1 MADRARRTASWLR
14 GNDAPMTDTEPAQRH
29 LSADPWPLR
38 PTPHLKCRP
47 SRQRKCEGWS
57 EWIVRVY
64 AARPRVY
71 GNFWSPRAMTLL
83 IEDYALIGNNATAAL
98 VGRNG
103 SIDWLCFPRFDSA
116 ACFAA
121 LLGSPES
128 GHWTIAPQAAQPEVT
143 RRYREGTLV
152 LETEFSV
159 AEGTVVLIDCMD
171 RRGGHQD
178 LIRLVRGIRGRV
190 PMQMEL
196 SVRFDYGTAIP
207 WVSRLE
213 DNRLCAV
220 AGPDQIVLGTTVE
233 LRGEDLKT
241 RADFEIEEGQ
251 TVPFAL
257 TWSHSFGSLPSPP
270 DAAVVVEKVTADWK
284 KWSSKHAFTGPYA
297 EATLRS
303 IITLKALTHH
313 ETGGIVAAATTSLP
327 EQIGGIRN
335 WDYRF
340 CWIRDATYTL
350 YALIGS
356 GFMDE
361 ARAWRDW
368 LLRAVAGK
376 PDRMQIMYGI
386 AGERRLTEFE
396 LDELP
401 GYEGS
406 QPVRIGNAASEQLQL
421 DVYGELLDSSYLAW
435 RKGLPKGE
443 AGWELGRALVNHL
456 EQIWTQPDEV
466 IWEIR
471 GPRRHF
477 VHSKVMAWVAFDRA
491 ARIVQEFGTD
501 GPLDRWVKLRSDIHD
516 EVCRL
521 GFSRE
526 LNSFVQFYG
535 SKELDAS
542 LLLLPLV
549 GFLPPE
555 DPRVQGTVAAIE
567 KNLMQDG
574 LVSRYDTRSSV
585 DGLAGNEG
593 AFLACSFWMVDNY
606 VLQRRIED
614 ARALFEHLL
623 SLRNDVGLL
632 AEEYDSK
639 EHRQLGNFPQAFSH
653 LALVNS
659 AHNLSND
666 IETSPAHHRSHTEP
680 QPMPI

>member
-1 MADRARRTASWLR
+1 MA
-14 GNDAPMTDTEPAQRH
+14 
-29 LSADPWPLR
+29 
-38 PTPHLKCRP
+38 
-47 SRQRKCEGWS
+47 
-57 EWIVRVY
+57 
-64 AARPRVY
+64 
-71 GNFWSPRAMTLL
+71 LL

-103 SIDWLCFPRFDSA
+103 SIDWLCFPRFDST

-121 LLGSPES
+121 LLGSPDN
-128 GHWTIAPQAAQPEVT
+128 GHWSIAPTAIRPKVT

-152 LETEFSV
+152 LETEFS
-159 AEGTVVLIDCMD
+159 APEGTVVLIDCMD
-171 RRGGHQD
+171 RRGAHQD
-178 LIRLVRGIRGRV
+178 VIRLVRGIRGRV
-190 PMQMEL
+190 PMEMEL
-196 SVRFDYGTAIP
+196 TLRFDNGTVVP

-213 DNRLCAV
+213 DSRLCAV
-220 AGPDQIVLGTTVE
+220 AGPDRIVFGTTVP
-233 LRGEDLKT
+233 LHDEDHKI
-241 RADFEIEEGQ
+241 RADFEVEEGQ
-251 TVPFAL
+251 TIAFAL
-257 TWSHSFGSLPSPP
+257 TWSPSFGSLPSPL
-270 DAAVVVEKVTADWK
+270 DAAVVVKNITDDWK
-284 KWSSKHAFTGPYA
+284 KWSSKHSLKGPYA

-303 IITLKALTHH
+303 LITLKALIHH

-350 YALIGS
+350 YALIES

-368 LLRAVAGK
+368 LLRAVAGMS
-376 PDRMQIMYGI
+376 DHMQIMYGI

-396 LDELP
+396 VAELP
-401 GYEGS
+401 GYAAS
-406 QPVRIGNAASEQLQL
+406 RPVRIGNAASGQLQL
-421 DVYGELLDSSYLAW
+421 DVYGEFLDSLYLAR
-435 RKGLPKGE
+435 RKGLEKSE

-456 EQIWTQPDEV
+456 EKIWTQPDEG

-477 VHSKVMAWVAFDRA
+477 VHSKVMAWVAVDRA
-491 ARIVQEFGTD
+491 VRMVQEFGVD
-501 GPLDRWVKLRSDIHD
+501 GPLNRWDRLRSDIHD

-526 LNSFVQFYG
+526 LNSFVQYYG
-535 SKELDAS
+535 GKELDAS

-555 DPRVQGTVAAIE
+555 DPRIQGTVTAIE
-567 KNLMQDG
+567 KNLMHDG
-574 LVSRYDTRSSV
+574 LVARYNTRSSV
-585 DGLAGNEG
+585 DGLVGNEG
-593 AFLACSFWMVDNY
+593 SFLACSFWMVDNY
-606 VLQRRIED
+606 FLQGRID
-614 ARALFEHLL
+614 KARSLFEHLL

-632 AEEYDSK
+632 AEEYDAK

-659 AHNLSND
+659 AHNLSSGV
-666 IETSPAHHRSHTEP
+666 ETRPAHDRSQAQP

>member
-1 MADRARRTASWLR
+1 MA
-14 GNDAPMTDTEPAQRH
+14 
-29 LSADPWPLR
+29 
-38 PTPHLKCRP
+38 
-47 SRQRKCEGWS
+47 
-57 EWIVRVY
+57 
-64 AARPRVY
+64 
-71 GNFWSPRAMTLL
+71 LL

-103 SIDWLCFPRFDSA
+103 SIDWLCFPRFDST

-121 LLGSPES
+121 LLGSPDN
-128 GHWTIAPQAAQPEVT
+128 GHWSIAPTAIRPKVT

-152 LETEFSV
+152 LETEFS
-159 AEGTVVLIDCMD
+159 APEGTVVLIDCMD
-171 RRGGHQD
+171 RRGAHQD
-178 LIRLVRGIRGRV
+178 VIRLVRGIRGRV
-190 PMQMEL
+190 PMEMEL
-196 SVRFDYGTAIP
+196 TLRFDNGTVVP

-213 DNRLCAV
+213 DSRLCAV
-220 AGPDQIVLGTTVE
+220 AGPDRIVFGTTVP
-233 LRGEDLKT
+233 LHDEDHKI
-241 RADFEIEEGQ
+241 RADFEVEEGQ
-251 TVPFAL
+251 TIAFAL
-257 TWSHSFGSLPSPP
+257 TWSPSFGSLPSPL
-270 DAAVVVEKVTADWK
+270 DAAVVVKNITDDWK
-284 KWSSKHAFTGPYA
+284 KWSSKHSLKGPYA

-303 IITLKALTHH
+303 LITLKALIHH

-350 YALIGS
+350 YALIES

-368 LLRAVAGK
+368 LLRAVAGMS
-376 PDRMQIMYGI
+376 DHMQIMYGI

-396 LDELP
+396 VAELP
-401 GYEGS
+401 GYAAS
-406 QPVRIGNAASEQLQL
+406 RPVRIGNAASGQLQL
-421 DVYGELLDSSYLAW
+421 DVYGEFLDSLYLAR
-435 RKGLPKGE
+435 RKGLEKSE
-443 AGWELGRALVNHL
+443 AGSELGRALVNHL
-456 EQIWTQPDEV
+456 EKIWTQPDEG

-477 VHSKVMAWVAFDRA
+477 VHSKVMAWVAVDRA
-491 ARIVQEFGTD
+491 VRMVQEFGVD
-501 GPLDRWVKLRSDIHD
+501 GPLNRWDRLRSDIHD

-526 LNSFVQFYG
+526 LNSFVQYYG
-535 SKELDAS
+535 GKELDAS

-555 DPRVQGTVAAIE
+555 DPRIQGTVTAIE
-567 KNLMQDG
+567 KNLMHDG
-574 LVSRYDTRSSV
+574 LVARYNTRSSV
-585 DGLAGNEG
+585 DGLVGNEG
-593 AFLACSFWMVDNY
+593 SFLACSFWMVDNY
-606 VLQRRIED
+606 FLQGRID
-614 ARALFEHLL
+614 KARSLFEHLL

-632 AEEYDSK
+632 AEEYDAK

-659 AHNLSND
+659 AHNLSSGV
-666 IETSPAHHRSHTEP
+666 ETRPAHDRSQAQP

>member
-1 MADRARRTASWLR
+1 
-14 GNDAPMTDTEPAQRH
+14 
-29 LSADPWPLR
+29 
-38 PTPHLKCRP
+38 
-47 SRQRKCEGWS
+47 
-57 EWIVRVY
+57 V
-64 AARPRVY
+64 
-71 GNFWSPRAMTLL
+71 TLL
-83 IEDYALIGNNATAAL
+83 IEDYALIGNKATVAL

-121 LLGSPES
+121 LLGSPNN
-128 GHWTIAPQAAQPEVT
+128 GHWSIAPKATNPEVI
-143 RRYREGTLV
+143 RRYRQGTLV
-152 LETEFSV
+152 LETEFSTPQ
-159 AEGTVVLIDCMD
+159 GTVVLIDCMD

-178 LIRLVRGIRGRV
+178 VIRLVRGIRGRV

-196 SVRFDYGTAIP
+196 TLRFDYGTVVP
-207 WVSRLE
+207 WVSHLE
-213 DNRLCAV
+213 GNQLCAV
-220 AGPDQIVLGTTVE
+220 AGPDRIVLSSTVV
-233 LRGEDLKT
+233 LRGEDFKT
-241 RADFEIEEGQ
+241 QADFEVEEGQ

-257 TWSHSFGSLPSPP
+257 TWSHSFGSLPNPP
-270 DAAVVVEKVTADWK
+270 DAAAVVENVTEDWK
-284 KWSSKHAFTGPYA
+284 KWSSKHALTGPYA

-350 YALIGS
+350 YALMGS

-361 ARAWRDW
+361 ASAWRDW

-376 PDRMQIMYGI
+376 PDRIQIMYGI
-386 AGERRLTEFE
+386 AGERRLTEFD
-396 LDELP
+396 LPELP

-406 QPVRIGNAASEQLQL
+406 RPVRVGNAASEQFQL
-421 DVYGELLDSSYLAW
+421 DVYGELLDSAYLA
-435 RKGLPKGE
+435 RHKGLRNGE
-443 AGWELGRALVNHL
+443 AGWELGRALINHL
-456 EQIWTQPDEV
+456 EQIWTEPDEG

-491 ARIVQEFGTD
+491 VRIVQEFGTD

-526 LNSFVQFYG
+526 LNSFVQYYG

-567 KNLMQDG
+567 KNLMRDG
-574 LVSRYDTRSSV
+574 LVLRYDTRSSV
-585 DGLAGNEG
+585 DGLMGNEG

-606 VLQRRIED
+606 VLQRRIDD

-653 LALVNS
+653 LALINS
-659 AHNLSND
+659 ALNLRGG
-666 IETSPAHHRSHTEP
+666 IETRPAQDRSQAEP
-680 QPMPI
+680 QG

>member
-1 MADRARRTASWLR
+1 MA
-14 GNDAPMTDTEPAQRH
+14 
-29 LSADPWPLR
+29 
-38 PTPHLKCRP
+38 
-47 SRQRKCEGWS
+47 
-57 EWIVRVY
+57 
-64 AARPRVY
+64 
-71 GNFWSPRAMTLL
+71 LL
-83 IEDYALIGNNATAAL
+83 IEDYAIIGNNATAAL

-121 LLGSPES
+121 LLGSPDNGQWS
-128 GHWTIAPQAAQPEVT
+128 IAPKASHPKIT

-159 AEGTVVLIDCMD
+159 AEGTVLLIDCMD

-178 LIRLVRGIRGRV
+178 LIRLVRGVRGRV

-196 SVRFDYGTAIP
+196 VVRFDYGTVVP
-207 WVSRLE
+207 WVNRME

-220 AGPDQIVLGTTVE
+220 AGPDRIVFDTSVP
-233 LRGEDLKT
+233 LRGEDFRT
-241 RADFEIEEGQ
+241 RADFDVEAGQ
-251 TVPFAL
+251 TVPFTL
-257 TWSHSFGSLPSPP
+257 TWSHSFSSLPGPL
-270 DAAVVVEKVTADWK
+270 DASAVVEKVTDDWK
-284 KWSSKHAFTGPYA
+284 QWSSKHTFKGPYA
-297 EATLRS
+297 EAQLRS

-327 EQIGGIRN
+327 EEIGGIRN

-350 YALIGS
+350 YALMGA

-361 ARAWRDW
+361 AKAWREW

-376 PDRMQIMYGI
+376 RDRMQIMYGI
-386 AGERRLTEFE
+386 AGERRLTEYE
-396 LDELP
+396 LAELP
-401 GYEGS
+401 GYQGS

-421 DVYGELLDSSYLAW
+421 DGYGELLDSAYLAR
-435 RKGLPKGE
+435 RKGLRRIE
-443 AGWELGRALVNHL
+443 AGWKLGRALAHHL
-456 EQIWTQPDEV
+456 ERIWTQPDEG

-491 ARIVQEFGTD
+491 IRMVQEFGED

-526 LNSFVQFYG
+526 LNSFVQYYG
-535 SKELDAS
+535 GKEVDAS
-542 LLLLPLV
+542 LLMLPLV

-574 LVSRYDTRSSV
+574 LVARYRTKGSV

-606 VLQRRIED
+606 ILQRRIDE
-614 ARALFEHLL
+614 ARSLFEHLL

-632 AEEYDSK
+632 AEEYDAK

-653 LALVNS
+653 LSLVNS
-659 AHNLSND
+659 AHNLSAD
-666 IETSPAHHRSHTEP
+666 IETRPAHDRSRT
-680 QPMPI
+680 

>member
-1 MADRARRTASWLR
+1 
-14 GNDAPMTDTEPAQRH
+14 
-29 LSADPWPLR
+29 
-38 PTPHLKCRP
+38 
-47 SRQRKCEGWS
+47 
-57 EWIVRVY
+57 
-64 AARPRVY
+64 
-71 GNFWSPRAMTLL
+71 MTLL

-98 VGRNG
+98 VGRDG
-103 SIDWLCFPRFDSA
+103 SIDWLCFPRFDST

-121 LLGSPES
+121 LLGSPDN
-128 GHWTIAPQAAQPEVT
+128 GHWSIAPKATHPKVT

-152 LETEFSV
+152 LETEFS
-159 AEGTVVLIDCMD
+159 APEGTVVLIDCMD
-171 RRGGHQD
+171 RRGERQD
-178 LIRLVRGIRGRV
+178 VIRLVRGIRGRV

-196 SVRFDYGTAIP
+196 TVRFDNGTVAP

-213 DNRLCAV
+213 DSRLCAV
-220 AGPDQIVLGTTVE
+220 AGPDRIVFGATVA

-241 RADFEIEEGQ
+241 LADFEVEEGQ

-257 TWSHSFGSLPSPP
+257 TWSHSFGSLPSPL
-270 DAAVVVEKVTADWK
+270 DAAAVVENVTDDWK
-284 KWSSKHAFTGPYA
+284 KWSSKHTLKGPYA
-297 EATLRS
+297 EAALRS
-303 IITLKALTHH
+303 SITLKALTHQ

-327 EQIGGIRN
+327 EQMGGIRN

-350 YALIGS
+350 YALIES

-368 LLRAVAGK
+368 LVRAVAGK

-396 LDELP
+396 LAELP
-401 GYEGS
+401 GYEAS
-406 QPVRIGNAASEQLQL
+406 RPVRIGNAASGQLQL
-421 DVYGELLDSSYLAW
+421 DVYGEFLDSLYLAR
-435 RKGLPKGE
+435 RKGLPKSE
-443 AGWELGRALVNHL
+443 AGWELGRALANHL
-456 EQIWTQPDEV
+456 EKIWTQPDEG

-491 ARIVQEFGTD
+491 VRIAQEFGAD
-501 GPLDRWVKLRSDIHD
+501 GPLNRWVKLRSDIHD

-526 LNSFVQFYG
+526 LNSFVQYYG

-555 DPRVQGTVAAIE
+555 DPRVQGTVSAIE
-567 KNLMQDG
+567 KNLMEDG
-574 LVSRYDTRSSV
+574 LVARYNSRSSV
-585 DGLAGNEG
+585 DGLGGNEG
-593 AFLACSFWMVDNY
+593 SFLACSFWMVDNY
-606 VLQRRIED
+606 VLQGRIDE
-614 ARALFEHLL
+614 ARSLFEHLL

-632 AEEYDSK
+632 AEEYDAK

-666 IETSPAHHRSHTEP
+666 IETSPARHRSHAEP

>member
-1 MADRARRTASWLR
+1 
-14 GNDAPMTDTEPAQRH
+14 
-29 LSADPWPLR
+29 
-38 PTPHLKCRP
+38 
-47 SRQRKCEGWS
+47 
-57 EWIVRVY
+57 
-64 AARPRVY
+64 
-71 GNFWSPRAMTLL
+71 MTLL

-121 LLGSPES
+121 LLGSPDN
-128 GHWTIAPQAAQPEVT
+128 GHWSIAPKAAHPKVT
-143 RRYREGTLV
+143 RRYRESTLV
-152 LETEFSV
+152 LETEFSTP
-159 AEGTVVLIDCMD
+159 EGTAVLIDCMD
-171 RRGGHQD
+171 RRGEHQD
-178 LIRLVRGIRGRV
+178 VIRLVRGIRGRV

-196 SVRFDYGTAIP
+196 AIRFDYGTVAP
-207 WVSRLE
+207 WVSRLQ

-220 AGPDQIVLGTTVE
+220 AGPDRIILDTPLE
-233 LRGEDLKT
+233 LRGENLKT

-257 TWSHSFGSLPSPP
+257 TWSHSFSSLPRPL
-270 DAAVVVEKVTADWK
+270 DAAAVVENVTHVWK
-284 KWSSKHAFTGPYA
+284 KWSSKHTLKGPYV
-297 EATLRS
+297 EAVLRS

-340 CWIRDATYTL
+340 CWLRDATYTL
-350 YALIGS
+350 YALMGS
-356 GFMDE
+356 GFIDE

-368 LLRAVAGK
+368 LLRAVAAS
-376 PDRMQIMYGI
+376 PDRMQIMYGV

-396 LDELP
+396 LTELP

-406 QPVRIGNAASEQLQL
+406 RPVRIGNAASEQLQL
-421 DVYGELLDSSYLAW
+421 DVYGELLDSAYLAG
-435 RKGLPKGE
+435 RRGLQRTE
-443 AGWELGRALVNHL
+443 AGWELARALVNYL
-456 EQIWTQPDEV
+456 EKIWTQPDEG

-477 VHSKVMAWVAFDRA
+477 VHSKVMAWVAVDRA
-491 ARIVQEFGTD
+491 VRIVQQFGED
-501 GPLDRWVKLRSDIHD
+501 GPLDRWIKLRGDIHD

-526 LNSFVQFYG
+526 LNSFVQYYG

-542 LLLLPLV
+542 LLILPLV

-555 DPRVQGTVAAIE
+555 DARAQGTVAAIE
-567 KNLMQDG
+567 KNLMKDG
-574 LVSRYDTRSSV
+574 LVARYNTSSSV
-585 DGLAGNEG
+585 DGLVGNEG
-593 AFLACSFWMVDNY
+593 AFLPCSFWMVDNY
-606 VLQRRIED
+606 ALQGRIDE

-623 SLRNDVGLL
+623 SLRNDVGLF
-632 AEEYDSK
+632 AEEYDAK

-659 AHNLSND
+659 AHNLSPG
-666 IETSPAHHRSHTEP
+666 IETRPAHDRSLTAVGGG
-680 QPMPI
+680 

>member
-1 MADRARRTASWLR
+1 
-14 GNDAPMTDTEPAQRH
+14 
-29 LSADPWPLR
+29 
-38 PTPHLKCRP
+38 
-47 SRQRKCEGWS
+47 
-57 EWIVRVY
+57 
-64 AARPRVY
+64 
-71 GNFWSPRAMTLL
+71 MTLL

-98 VGRNG
+98 VGRDG

-121 LLGSPES
+121 LLGSRES
-128 GHWTIAPQAAQPEVT
+128 GHWCIAPKATHPKIT

-159 AEGTVVLIDCMD
+159 AEGIVVLIDCMD
-171 RRGGHQD
+171 RRDGHQD
-178 LIRLVRGIRGRV
+178 VVRLVRGIRGRV

-196 SVRFDYGTAIP
+196 VLRFDYGTVVP
-207 WVSRLE
+207 WVNRME

-220 AGPDQIVLGTTVE
+220 AGPDQIVFDTNVA
-233 LRGEDLKT
+233 LRGEDFKT
-241 RADFEIEEGQ
+241 RADFDVEAGQ
-251 TVPFAL
+251 TIPFTL
-257 TWSHSFGSLPSPP
+257 TWSHSYGSPP
-270 DAAVVVEKVTADWK
+270 SALDAAAVVEKVTNEWK
-284 KWSSKHAFTGPYA
+284 KWSSKHTFKGPYA
-297 EATLRS
+297 EANLRS

-313 ETGGIVAAATTSLP
+313 ETGGIVAAPTTSLP
-327 EQIGGIRN
+327 EEIGGIRN

-350 YALIGS
+350 YALMGS

-368 LLRAVAGK
+368 LLRALAGK

-396 LDELP
+396 LEELP
-401 GYEGS
+401 GYEAS
-406 QPVRIGNAASEQLQL
+406 RPVRIGNAASEQLQL
-421 DVYGELLDSSYLAW
+421 DVYGELVDSAYLAR
-435 RKGLPKGE
+435 RKGLPRIE
-443 AGWELGRALVNHL
+443 AGWKLGRALLNHL
-456 EQIWTQPDEV
+456 EKIWTKPDEG

-491 ARIVQEFGTD
+491 IRMVQEFGED
-501 GPLDRWVKLRSDIHD
+501 GPIERWIKLRSDIHD

-526 LNSFVQFYG
+526 LNSFVQYYG

-542 LLLLPLV
+542 LLILPLV

-555 DPRVQGTVAAIE
+555 DPRMQGTVAAIE
-567 KNLMQDG
+567 KNLMQDR
-574 LVSRYDTRSSV
+574 LVARYRTKSSV

-606 VLQRRIED
+606 VLQNRIDE
-614 ARALFEHLL
+614 ARSLFEHLL

-632 AEEYDSK
+632 AEEYDAK

-659 AHNLSND
+659 AHNLSAGP
-666 IETSPAHHRSHTEP
+666 ETRPAHDRGQIQP
-680 QPMPI
+680 QR

>member
-1 MADRARRTASWLR
+1 
-14 GNDAPMTDTEPAQRH
+14 
-29 LSADPWPLR
+29 
-38 PTPHLKCRP
+38 
-47 SRQRKCEGWS
+47 
-57 EWIVRVY
+57 
-64 AARPRVY
+64 
-71 GNFWSPRAMTLL
+71 MTLL

-103 SIDWLCFPRFDSA
+103 SIDWLCFPRFDST

-121 LLGSPES
+121 LLGSPDN
-128 GHWTIAPQAAQPEVT
+128 GHWSIAPKAAHPKIT

-152 LETEFSV
+152 LETESS
-159 AEGTVVLIDCMD
+159 APEGTVVLIDCMD
-171 RRGGHQD
+171 RRDGRQD
-178 LIRLVRGIRGRV
+178 VIRLVRGIRGRV

-196 SVRFDYGTAIP
+196 TLRFDNGTVVP

-213 DNRLCAV
+213 DSRLCAV
-220 AGPDQIVLGTTVE
+220 AGPDRIVFDATVA

-241 RADFEIEEGQ
+241 RADFEVEEGQ

-257 TWSHSFGSLPSPP
+257 TWSHSFGSLPSPL
-270 DAAVVVEKVTADWK
+270 DAAAVVENVTDDWK
-284 KWSSKHAFTGPYA
+284 KWSSKHTFKGPYA

-327 EQIGGIRN
+327 EQMGGIRN

-350 YALIGS
+350 YALIES

-396 LDELP
+396 LAELP
-401 GYEGS
+401 GYEAS
-406 QPVRIGNAASEQLQL
+406 RPVRIGNAASGQLQL
-421 DVYGELLDSSYLAW
+421 DVYGEFLDSLYLAR
-435 RKGLPKGE
+435 RKGLPKSE

-456 EQIWTQPDEV
+456 EKIWTQPDEG

-491 ARIVQEFGTD
+491 VRIAQEFGAD
-501 GPLDRWVKLRSDIHD
+501 GPLNRWVKLRSDIHD

-526 LNSFVQFYG
+526 LNSFVQYYG

-574 LVSRYDTRSSV
+574 LVARYNTRSSV

-593 AFLACSFWMVDNY
+593 SFLACSFWMVDNY
-606 VLQRRIED
+606 VLQGRIDE
-614 ARALFEHLL
+614 ARSLFEHLL

-632 AEEYDSK
+632 AEEYDAK

-659 AHNLSND
+659 AHNLSAGA
-666 IETSPAHHRSHTEP
+666 ETRPAHDRSQTEP
-680 QPMPI
+680 QPLLV

>member
-1 MADRARRTASWLR
+1 
-14 GNDAPMTDTEPAQRH
+14 
-29 LSADPWPLR
+29 
-38 PTPHLKCRP
+38 
-47 SRQRKCEGWS
+47 
-57 EWIVRVY
+57 
-64 AARPRVY
+64 
-71 GNFWSPRAMTLL
+71 MTLL

-103 SIDWLCFPRFDSA
+103 SVDWLCFPRFDSS

-121 LLGSPES
+121 LLGSPDN
-128 GHWTIAPQAAQPEVT
+128 GHWSIAPKATRPKVT

-152 LETEFSV
+152 LETEFST

-171 RRGGHQD
+171 RRGGYQD
-178 LIRLVRGIRGRV
+178 VIRLVRGISGRV

-196 SVRFDYGTAIP
+196 VLRFDYGTVIP

-220 AGPDQIVLGTTVE
+220 AGPDRIVFSTSVA

-241 RADFEIEEGQ
+241 RADFEIEAGQ

-270 DAAVVVEKVTADWK
+270 EAAAVVENVTETWK
-284 KWSSKHAFTGPYA
+284 KWSSKHTFAGPYA
-297 EATLRS
+297 EAVLRS

-313 ETGGIVAAATTSLP
+313 QTGGIVAAATTSLP

-340 CWIRDATYTL
+340 CWVRDATYTL
-350 YALIGS
+350 YALMGS

-361 ARAWRDW
+361 ARDWRDW
-368 LLRAVAGK
+368 LLRAMAGK

-386 AGERRLTEFE
+386 AGERRLAEFE

-401 GYEGS
+401 GYQGS
-406 QPVRIGNAASEQLQL
+406 RPVRIGNAASEQLQL

-435 RKGLPKGE
+435 RKGLRKTE
-443 AGWELGRALVNHL
+443 AGWEMGRVLVNHL
-456 EQIWTQPDEV
+456 ETIWTQPDEG

-477 VHSKVMAWVAFDRA
+477 VHSKVMAWVAVDRA
-491 ARIVQEFGTD
+491 VRMVQEFGAD

-526 LNSFVQFYG
+526 LNSFVQYYG

-542 LLLLPLV
+542 LLMLPLV
-549 GFLPPE
+549 GFLPPD

-567 KNLMQDG
+567 KHLMGDG
-574 LVSRYDTRSSV
+574 LVARYNTRSAV
-585 DGLAGNEG
+585 DGLVGNEG
-593 AFLACSFWMVDNY
+593 AFIACSFWMVDNY
-606 VLQRRIED
+606 ALQGRIDE
-614 ARALFEHLL
+614 AHSLFEHLL

-632 AEEYDSK
+632 AEEYDAK
-639 EHRQLGNFPQAFSH
+639 EHRHLGNFPQAFSH

-659 AHNLSND
+659 AHNLSTRID
-666 IETSPAHHRSHTEP
+666 SRPAHDRSHSQR
-680 QPMPI
+680 QP

>member
-1 MADRARRTASWLR
+1 
-14 GNDAPMTDTEPAQRH
+14 
-29 LSADPWPLR
+29 
-38 PTPHLKCRP
+38 
-47 SRQRKCEGWS
+47 
-57 EWIVRVY
+57 
-64 AARPRVY
+64 
-71 GNFWSPRAMTLL
+71 MTLL
-83 IEDYALIGNNATAAL
+83 IEDYALLGNNATAAL
-98 VGRNG
+98 VGRDG

-121 LLGSPES
+121 LLGSPDN
-128 GHWTIAPQAAQPEVT
+128 GHWSIAPKATRSKVT

-159 AEGTVVLIDCMD
+159 PEGTVVLIDCMD
-171 RRGGHQD
+171 RRSGHQD
-178 LIRLVRGIRGRV
+178 VIRLVRGIRGCV

-196 SVRFDYGTAIP
+196 VLRFDYGTAVP

-220 AGPDQIVLGTTVE
+220 AGPDRIVFDTTIA

-241 RADFEIEEGQ
+241 RADFEVGEGQ

-257 TWSHSFGSLPSPP
+257 TWSNSFHSVPGPL
-270 DAAVVVEKVTADWK
+270 DAAAVVERVTDEWK
-284 KWSSKHAFTGPYA
+284 KWSGKHTFKGPYA
-297 EATLRS
+297 EANLRS

-368 LLRAVAGK
+368 LLRAAAGT
-376 PDRMQIMYGI
+376 PDRMQVMYGI

-396 LDELP
+396 LAELP

-406 QPVRIGNAASEQLQL
+406 RPVRIGNAASEQLQL
-421 DVYGELLDSSYLAW
+421 DVYGELLDAAYLA
-435 RKGLPKGE
+435 RRAGQRRSE
-443 AGWELGRALVNHL
+443 AGWKLGRALVNHL
-456 EQIWTQPDEV
+456 EKIWTQPDEG

-491 ARIVQEFGTD
+491 IRMMQEFGED

-526 LNSFVQFYG
+526 VNSFVQHYG

-542 LLLLPLV
+542 LLILPLV

-555 DPRVQGTVAAIE
+555 DPRVQGTIAAIE
-567 KNLMQDG
+567 NQLMQDG
-574 LVSRYDTRSSV
+574 LVSRYNTRSSI
-585 DGLAGNEG
+585 DGLTGNEG

-606 VLQRRIED
+606 VLQHRIEE
-614 ARALFEHLL
+614 ARSLFEHLL

-632 AEEYDSK
+632 AEEYDAK

-659 AHNLSND
+659 AHNLSSG
-666 IETSPAHHRSHTEP
+666 IETRPAHDRSQTEP
-680 QPMPI
+680 QR